1 MKGDKVQWG
10 EPLCCICTHPKTEPC
25 EPSTSK
31 KSQESQFCEPL
42 HHGGRS
48 WSLDQL
54 SRHREETIKTNML
67 CLTLPSPWL
76 PISFFILV
84 CTMNWTILIA
94 FPLSFK
100 PFKFPLEYSSLLS
113 IFSYNVLFTRLT
125 KTSKPSK
132 YCSEDCSRGG
142 FYFSCSC
149 IRASFLTLIATSS
162 PTLSSTSSQ
171 NYCSLKTCILQ
182 LRHPCSV
189 IVVVTNHLVTLL
201 ICRQL

>member
-1 MKGDKVQWG
+1 MNLCAAFVHTPRQNHVNHQLPRSLKNPSSVSHCITEGGLGHWTSCLGTEKRPSRPTCYASLSHPLDCRSPSLSWSVQWIG
-10 EPLCCICTHPKTEPC
+10 
-25 EPSTSK
+25 PSS
-31 KSQESQFCEPL
+31 SPFPSLSNLSNFP
-42 HHGGRS
+42 
-48 WSLDQL
+48 WS
-54 SRHREETIKTNML
+54 T
-67 CLTLPSPWL
+67 
-76 PISFFILV
+76 
-84 CTMNWTILIA
+84 
-94 FPLSFK
+94 
-100 PFKFPLEYSSLLS
+100 EYSSLLS